1 MSDEAVAII
10 ERALVALRR
19 SQGRR
24 ALQRRAAGEARTGA
38 PVAEAAAFQVLDAI
52 EAATEQGRAMTV
64 NGVADALGVDQP
76 RASRL
81 VARAVGDGLVRR
93 GADPADGRRSVLA
106 LTARGQ
112 RVLDDGHQVRRDAV
126 RAAVADWSPEDRE
139 TFARLLGAYVH
150 SWDRVVARRGP
161 PSSI

>member
-1 MSDEAVAII
+1 MSDEAVAAI
-10 ERALVALRR
+10 ERALVAMRR

-24 ALQRRAAGEARTGA
+24 ALQRWAAGAARTEA
-38 PVAEAAAFQVLDAI
+38 PVVEAAAFQVLDAI
-52 EAATEQGRAMTV
+52 EGATEQGRAMTV

-106 LTARGQ
+106 LTRRGK
-112 RVLDDGHQVRRDAV
+112 RVLADGHRTRRDAV

-139 TFARLLGAYVH
+139 TFARLLSAYLR
-150 SWDRVVARRGP
+150 SWDRVVARDGP
-161 PSSI
+161 PRRP